1 MTLYKKKWIEKIRK
15 EKIKLFLGKFSGK
28 IFLKSHF
35 GKNEKCFPKS
45 TIGTIFLMTPSR
57 KIFW

>member
-1 MTLYKKKWIEKIRK
+1 MTLYKKKRIEKIKK

-35 GKNEKCFPKS
+35 GKSERCFLKS
-45 TIGTIFLMTPSR
+45 TVS
-57 KIFW
+57 